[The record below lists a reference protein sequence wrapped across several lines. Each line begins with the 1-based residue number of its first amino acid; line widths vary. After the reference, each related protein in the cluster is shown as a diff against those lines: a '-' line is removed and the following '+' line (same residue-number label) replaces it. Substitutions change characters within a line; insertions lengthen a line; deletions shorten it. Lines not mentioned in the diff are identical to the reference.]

1 MNTHPSKPIGFRR
14 TQPFFGEHTRFT
26 NADRGHFVIGWRFWI
41 GPLLVARTPGI
52 FPGIR
57 VGWTR

>member
-1 MNTHPSKPIGFRR
+1 MNTHPSKPIGFRKSASW
-14 TQPFFGEHTRFT
+14 QSQQG
-26 NADRGHFVIGWRFWI
+26 VIGWRFWI

-52 FPGIR
+52 RPGLT